1 MPSIPLIVGAAAA
14 GVALMLALLVGFVFY
29 HRARRTKSDAP
40 GMEEWGSQVG
50 LVIPRGD
57 GDGLVGNGSIR
68 DHRRTAGAAQM
79 QNQSGNGVPLRHLTE
94 KVQRLEGIT
103 NGKGSDIVSL
113 VSTSIEG
120 SSAEGSESA
129 SRARSLSMMKRD
141 QTRAL
146 HDHERGVGVGVSDT
160 LVHTDSGL
168 RLTAGR
174 VVDEVP
180 PSYVAD

>member
-1 MPSIPLIVGAAAA
+1 
-14 GVALMLALLVGFVFY
+14 MLALLVGFVFY
-29 HRARRTKSDAP
+29 HSARRTKADAP

-57 GDGLVGNGSIR
+57 GDGLVGNGSIQ
-68 DHRRTAGAAQM
+68 DHRGTAGAAQM

-113 VSTSIEG
+113 ASTSMEG
-120 SSAEGSESA
+120 SCAVGSENA
-129 SRARSLSMMKRD
+129 SRARSFSMMKRD
-141 QTRAL
+141 QMRAL

>member
-1 MPSIPLIVGAAAA
+1 M
-14 GVALMLALLVGFVFY
+14 GVALILAMFVGFMLY
-29 HRARRTKSDAP
+29 HRARRTKADAP
-40 GMEEWGSQVG
+40 GREEWGSVPS
-50 LVIPRGD
+50 LVIQ
-57 GDGLVGNGSIR
+57 
-68 DHRRTAGAAQM
+68 DHRGTAGAAQM
-79 QNQSGNGVPLRHLTE
+79 QQDQSRNEVSLRQLRNEVKRLDGTSNGTA
-94 KVQRLEGIT
+94 
-103 NGKGSDIVSL
+103 SDITSL
-113 VSTSIEG
+113 VSTSMEG
-120 SSAEGSESA
+120 SSAKGSESA

-146 HDHERGVGVGVSDT
+146 QDHEHSVGVGVSDT